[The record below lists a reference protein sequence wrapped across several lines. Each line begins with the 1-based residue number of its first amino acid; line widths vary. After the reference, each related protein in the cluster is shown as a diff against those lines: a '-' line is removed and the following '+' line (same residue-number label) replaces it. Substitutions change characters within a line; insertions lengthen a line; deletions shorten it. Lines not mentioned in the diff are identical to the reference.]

1 MILNFA
7 FNFLSK
13 NIRRSLLSVFLIVV
27 STLVIMLS
35 VILSEN
41 RDEVYETIDTHLV
54 CGVERTAKLDIRYD
68 DVEPEKS
75 KELYFNMKNFLDDIS
90 DEHEINS
97 IGSYHT
103 FGCVPIP
110 ELYEIQKKG
119 NATSGEYMKVT
130 DIYKHAANMFN
141 LKLTSGVY
149 PSELDFESDIGYLYL
164 GSGFEGFIEPGEMY
178 EIKSRKYEV
187 AGILDESQI
196 FLDDNFTSEISATS
210 YSAAHDMKYGILCF
224 GDNIPSSGFWLGAN
238 KGYNINQAIE
248 KLYSVAEKYDME
260 DYILYT
266 TLNDKYEM
274 ANKEWLFIKNI
285 LYKLITIVC
294 ISCILM
300 LICTHILD
308 LLSQMR
314 NYGIMYANG
323 FSISDISKIITI
335 KNIAV
340 SVFAFLISI
349 IICLLAVNLI
359 FKGSEDMSDV
369 FNRIIV
375 HIAIPLSLSVIGLI
389 TVFITLFSIVIL
401 RKLSPLRMIGGQND

>member
-7 FNFLSK
+7 FDFLSK

-41 RDEVYETIDTHLV
+41 RDEVYETIDTLLV
-54 CGVERTAKLDIRYD
+54 CGVDCTAELDIDYGD
-68 DVEPEKS
+68 NMGLEQL
-75 KELYFNMKNFLDDIS
+75 KEMQLKISEFLDDVS
-90 DEHEINS
+90 EEAEINC
-97 IGSYHT
+97 IGSYST
-103 FGCVPIP
+103 GGYLPIP

-119 NATSGEYMKVT
+119 GGTFDEYLNMTSIHKNAT
-130 DIYKHAANMFN
+130 DMF
-141 LKLTSGVY
+141 KIEITSGTH
-149 PSELDFESDIGYLYL
+149 PSEMKFESDTDYLYL
-164 GSGFEGFIEPGEMY
+164 GSGYKDFINPGTEY
-178 EIKSRKYEV
+178 EVNGYKFKV

-196 FLDDNFTSEISATS
+196 FFDDNFTSGISATS
-210 YSAAHDMKYGILCF
+210 YSVTHDMKYEILCF
-224 GDNIPSSGFWLGAN
+224 SDYHTSRFLLCAN

-248 KLYSVAEKYDME
+248 KLYSVAEKYDMQ

-274 ANKEWLFIKNI
+274 ANQEWLFIKNI

-349 IICLLAVNLI
+349 IICLLAVNLV